1 VKTFLV
7 ALLAS
12 LFALAAHAAE
22 FTNASQCVPGKR
34 VVHRDGKA
42 GAVVAVSNG
51 LCVVQQDDGSQR
63 NSLHWM
69 LSPAGNAAA
78 AGGAAP
84 DKAAGGGL
92 PPGAYTC
99 SAYGAGTFPIT
110 ISAGGRYS
118 DRAGK
123 SGQYRMGAGKEIA
136 FTSGSLAS
144 YHSEQLGP
152 TKFGLALAKG
162 KRFSTV
168 CNRKK

>member
-1 VKTFLV
+1 MGPPIPGVLVKILPA

-12 LFALAAHAAE
+12 LFSLAAHAE
-22 FTNASQCVPGKR
+22 PE
-34 VVHRDGKA
+34 
-42 GAVVAVSNG
+42 
-51 LCVVQQDDGSQR
+51 
-63 NSLHWM
+63 
-69 LSPAGNAAA
+69 
-78 AGGAAP
+78 
-84 DKAAGGGL
+84 GGL

-110 ISAGGRYS
+110 ISAGGRYA

-123 SGQYRMGAGKEIA
+123 SGQFRMGAGKEIA
-136 FTSGSLAS
+136 FASGSLAG
-144 YHSEQLGP
+144 YYSEQLGP